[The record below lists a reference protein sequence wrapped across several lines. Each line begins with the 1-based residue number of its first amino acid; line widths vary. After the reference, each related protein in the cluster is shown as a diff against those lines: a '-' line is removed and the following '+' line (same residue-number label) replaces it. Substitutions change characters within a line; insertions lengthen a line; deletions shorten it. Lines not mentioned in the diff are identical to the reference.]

1 MRNKFVIASSF
12 MLMTFGCA
20 TAKKVSF
27 KVIDSQGQKIHY
39 QMRIPKGYIVK
50 IMNYENERAKV
61 FLYSDSSRFFF
72 SDNTKPSAFYPDAYK
87 KYGKDINIKFLSTDT
102 ITINGVDEAGKFW
115 KERKAKIVVY
125 GYMKVP
131 IEKKEEFDSIINKVI
146 AK

>member
-1 MRNKFVIASSF
+1 MSW
-12 MLMTFGCA
+12 GCA
-20 TAKKVSF
+20 TTKKVSF

-39 QMRIPKGYIVK
+39 QMCIPKGYIVK

-61 FLYSDSSRFFF
+61 FLYPDSSRFFF
-72 SDNTKPSAFYPDAYK
+72 SDNTKPSAFYPDVYK

-115 KERKAKIVVY
+115 KERKAKIVAY

-146 AK
+146 TK